1 MKLYDGVHLVGS
13 EQFALSHRFDCNTWL
28 LDGGAGD
35 LLLVDPGRG
44 LDVDAIERNIRADG
58 FDPNRIAAV
67 LVTHY
72 HDGHTAGCV
81 AFRERYDCE
90 LWVPDGAQEV
100 LAEGTDPGIPRN
112 VAIGMYPPGWRFPT
126 FTADRVL
133 THGERIEVGDL
144 RLETIALA
152 GHTPDSMC
160 FQADVGGRRALLT
173 GDALFHLGRIGIVN
187 LPGCSLDDYR
197 RDVVRLADVG
207 VDALLPGHGVFTV
220 ARGQWHVDRA
230 IAALADTALPPSF
243 FETLE
248 FVAEAEEGVV
258 RHEEMGADA
267 CAS

>member
-1 MKLYDGVHLVGS
+1 MKLFDGVHLVGS
-13 EQFALSHRFDCNTWL
+13 EQFALSHRFDCNAWL
-28 LDGGAGD
+28 LHGGSGD
-35 LLLVDPGRG
+35 ADTPLVLVDPGRG

-58 FDPNRIAAV
+58 FDPARIAAV

-81 AFRERYDCE
+81 AFRDRWGCE
-90 LWVPDGAQEV
+90 LWVPEGAQEV
-100 LAEGTDPGIPRN
+100 LARGTDPGIPRN
-112 VAIGMYPPGWRFPT
+112 VAVGMYPAGWSFPT
-126 FTADRVL
+126 FAADRVL
-133 THGERIEVGDL
+133 GHGERL
-144 RLETIALA
+144 RFGALELETIALA

-160 FQADVGGRRALLT
+160 FLADVGGRRALLT

-197 RDVVRLADVG
+197 RDIVRLRGRG

-248 FVAEAEEGVV
+248 FSAETEE
-258 RHEEMGADA
+258 ADA